1 MFRLDY
7 LILNDVIGARLHK
20 WLEKS
25 LTPMPAITFTLQ
37 IIIFGWYKVLFFWT
51 YFFFIDGEFYQ
62 QLSMLITHQLK
73 IKLVGIGC
81 VIVFCII
88 IIYKKVRQPFSV
100 VLKVRVWCE
109 NRSNMLN
116 FTYLTSYYYNSVLF
130 AFLRDFVLFWVKIC
144 TLYKLKKRLTF
155 DETISIWI
163 NNQ

>member
-1 MFRLDY
+1 MIRKIPHINACYNFYFTNNYFWLVQSI
-7 LILNDVIGARLHK
+7 ILLNI
-20 WLEKS
+20 
-25 LTPMPAITFTLQ
+25 
-37 IIIFGWYKVLFFWT
+37 
-51 YFFFIDGEFYQ
+51 FFFIDGEFYQ

-81 VIVFCII
+81 VIVFCMI

-144 TLYKLKKRLTF
+144 TLYKLKKRLIF